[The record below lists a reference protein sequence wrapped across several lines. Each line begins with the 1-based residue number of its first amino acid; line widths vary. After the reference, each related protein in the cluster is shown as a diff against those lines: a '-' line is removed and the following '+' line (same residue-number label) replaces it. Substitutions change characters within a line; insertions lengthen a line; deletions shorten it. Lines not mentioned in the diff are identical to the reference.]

1 MVGLVK
7 EAVLK
12 SCPRKVCNMS
22 VSKFVTCDF
31 RSSLLFAQEM
41 ARTLRGNEIKTQV
54 LEAY

>member
-41 ARTLRGNEIKTQV
+41 ARTLCGNEIKTQV